1 MERVHTKEAAEALL
15 RELPSVRGA
24 FVREDINGHPREIHL
39 LVGPGPNVKL
49 LAQDVRDLLEER
61 LQLAIDHRIISI
73 AQLAEDVFES
83 DSGTALADAIEFP
96 QEPRLRFVS
105 VYSEVSE
112 KRLRVRVQLEHG
124 SSTHEGEAVE
134 VDLGTGRLRA
144 SATATLRA
152 ATAAS
157 VKDVRLELDGAS
169 QVKAFDREYILV
181 SVLGRS
187 GAFGRKLLQLAG
199 AHAIE
204 EDVETAASLA
214 TLKAI
219 NRVLARILVS

>member
-24 FVREDINGHPREIHL
+24 FVREDINGQPREIHL

-73 AQLAEDVFES
+73 AQLAEEVFEGE
-83 DSGTALADAIEFP
+83 DPATAEIADVAP
-96 QEPRLRFVS
+96 EPRLRFVG
-105 VYSEVSE
+105 VRSETSE
-112 KRLRVRVQLEHG
+112 QRVRIHAQLEHG
-124 SSTHEGEAVE
+124 SALHEGEAME
-134 VDLGTGRLRA
+134 VDLGAGRLRA
-144 SATATLRA
+144 AAIATLRA

-157 VKDVRLELDGAS
+157 SVDVRFELEAAS
-169 QVKAFDREYILV
+169 QIKAFDRDYILV
-181 SVLGRS
+181 SIMGRS
-187 GAFGRKLLQLAG
+187 AVYGRRLLQLAG

-219 NRVLARILVS
+219 NRVLARVLAD

>member
-1 MERVHTKEAAEALL
+1 MERIHTKEAAEALL

-39 LVGPGPNVKL
+39 LVGPGPNVKN

-61 LQLAIDHRIISI
+61 LEIPIDHRVISI
-73 AQLAEDVFES
+73 AQLAEDVADFSSEP
-83 DSGTALADAIEFP
+83 ALGALTELP
-96 QEPRLRFVS
+96 PEPRLRFIAV
-105 VYSEVSE
+105 VSEVRE
-112 KRLRVRVQLEHG
+112 QRIRVRAQLEKG
-124 SSTHEGEAVE
+124 STVHEGEALE
-134 VDLGTGRLRA
+134 VDLGSGRLRA
-144 SATATLRA
+144 AAAATLRA

-157 VKDVRLELDGAS
+157 AKDVRLELESAS
-169 QVKAFDREYILV
+169 HIKAFDREYILV
-181 SVLGRS
+181 SVLARS

-204 EDVETAASLA
+204 EDPETAASLA

-219 NRVLARILVS
+219 NRVLARILD